1 MEIRHL
7 KLVVEVSKQGSL
19 TKASETLFVSQ
30 SALSHQLKELES
42 ELGIVIFNRVNNRL
56 ELTNS
61 GEVFRQY
68 AQKII
73 QQLTELENA
82 VKHGS
87 EGRLI
92 KIRFTQEAYTSYQWI
107 TEILKEVNKLYPSAE
122 VNLITESPKKPLKL
136 LRDGKTD
143 FALMVF
149 EPFDSMYDSVP
160 LFKDELVLIINRNN
174 PIATADWI
182 DTNLINTQTVIT
194 HAGPDERHMIFEK
207 AGLFKD
213 LEPKKF
219 IQMEFTEA
227 AIDMVKNDLGVA
239 IMSKWAVQSYLNEAL
254 KIIRIT
260 KTGIY
265 RNWHLVSLKH
275 SELSEPHIK
284 FKSLVIEALSEK

>member
-30 SALSHQLKELES
+30 SALSHQLKELET
-42 ELGIVIFNRVNNRL
+42 ELGIVIFNRVNNQL
-56 ELTNS
+56 ELTDS
-61 GEVFRQY
+61 GEIFRKY

-73 QQLTELENA
+73 QQLNELENA
-82 VKHGS
+82 VKRGS
-87 EGRLI
+87 EDPLI
-92 KIRFTQEAYTSYQWI
+92 KIRFAQEAYTSYHWI
-107 TEILKEVNKLYPSAE
+107 TEILKEVNRLYPSAE

-143 FALMVF
+143 FVLMVF
-149 EPFDSMYDSVP
+149 EPFDSMYESTP
-160 LFKDELVLIINRNN
+160 LFKDELVLIVNKNN
-174 PIATADWI
+174 PTATTDWI
-182 DTNLINTQTVIT
+182 DINLINTHTVIT

-207 AGLFKD
+207 AGPFKD

-239 IMSKWAVQSYLNEAL
+239 IMSKWAVQPYLNDSL
-254 KIIRIT
+254 KSIRIT
-260 KTGIY
+260 KAGIY
-265 RNWHLVSLKH
+265 RNWHLVSLKNSEH
-275 SELSEPHIK
+275 SEPQLNFKNLVIKTLSE
-284 FKSLVIEALSEK
+284 